1 MEAEKR
7 IKDINEA
14 YDILSNEDNRRNYDR
29 ENEPQEE
36 FKQNNFQYNPF
47 NCRSPNYN
55 ETNPHRPNYFVNNYS
70 GKRHNQ
76 RCKYY
81 NNCAGH
87 FSDNPHEGIPCFI
100 CGG

>member
-14 YDILSNEDNRRNYDR
+14 YDILSNSDNRRNYDR
-29 ENEPQEE
+29 ENEPHDE

-55 ETNPHRPNYFVNNYS
+55 ETIPHRPNYFVNNNYS

-100 CGG
+100 